1 MAKQA
6 GIHGLRGKVNGMS
19 YYYSKNGGE
28 LTRKINE
35 GIGERVKSSAAY
47 VNTRKNNAEFGAAG
61 ASAGAIMRTIPQKY
75 RYILKSTAT
84 GLLNKEINNE
94 LKFDSV
100 NAWGQRQIVNPGQN
114 RIIEFFNT
122 LSKNN
127 VPGTIKDYIVEHM
140 FYDSDT
146 NVVFN
151 DSVLETNDLLIEEL
165 RGSGATHITILCYSM
180 VADLPVFSNELG
192 GYSPVSSRIQPLST
206 LSAQNVDLVS
216 GEEIFAQVRQNTS
229 IGVENDDPTQIN
241 GLFFVI
247 LPQRKVGNGY
257 NTLQELCSAAW
268 IPAKSGT
275 VPEP

>member
-84 GLLNKEINNE
+84 GLLNKEIKKEMTMDARN
-94 LKFDSV
+94 V
-100 NAWGQRQIVNPGQN
+100 WGEREIPASGQN
-114 RIIEFFNT
+114 RLMAFFNT
-122 LSKNN
+122 LSKNR
-127 VPGTIKDYIVEHM
+127 VP
-140 FYDSDT
+140 DSIEAFLK
-146 NVVFN
+146 VSLFN
-151 DSVLETNDLLIEEL
+151 DSEAQKIFTRASLDADSILVEEL
-165 RGSGATHITILCYSM
+165 KGIGATHVSIAFYALK
-180 VADLPVFSNELG
+180 ADLPVFNSATGE
-192 GYSPVSSRIQPLST
+192 YATPVSLIQPLT
-206 LSAQNVDLVS
+206 GMFVYNAELADGTEIIPEVVVDS
-216 GEEIFAQVRQNTS
+216 S
-229 IGVENDDPTQIN
+229 IYVQNDDPIEIN
-241 GLFFVI
+241 GVFVVV
-247 LPQRKVGNGY
+247 LPQRKVGDGY
-257 NTLQELCSAAW
+257 NTLQEWCSAAW
-268 IPAKSGT
+268 IPANSGT